1 MKKRLFRNEK
11 GFTMVEMMVVLI
23 IIAVLIGV
31 GIRFYLGYIENSRV
45 TKAKSQIM
53 MMQAAMDSYHAEK
66 GGYITTA
73 NPCTLGA
80 FPALSTLGIS
90 TDAKDPW
97 GRDYYIKSTK
107 VTTYAIYT
115 GYNKVQGKSDNV
127 VIGTGED
134 GKSASPEI
142 STISTS

>member
-1 MKKRLFRNEK
+1 MKKRFLRNEK

-73 NPCTLGA
+73 TVPCTLGA

-97 GRDYYIKSTK
+97 GRDYNIKSTM

-115 GYNKVQGKSDNV
+115 GYDTVQGKSGAV
-127 VIGTGED
+127 VKGIGTD

-142 STISTS
+142 GTTP